1 MSSNDERQSI
11 ILIADYNP
19 VFRLGLRSLL
29 ESANL
34 FPKVIEVGS
43 KTELFIALE
52 KQKVDVILLG
62 IGSANET
69 NDLGWSATSKEVKA
83 RFTGSRVLLIPR
95 SLEIYSLEEVMETGA
110 SGYLPMVQVKDN
122 LIPAIQ
128 KVAEGSIFVEG
139 PFVGKELVSNRGRR
153 GGDGKGKVRIT
164 KREQEI
170 LALIFEEYTNPEIA
184 NLLGI
189 SRRTVD
195 THRKNLLRKLNVRNT
210 AGLIRYALK
219 SGFVEI

>member
-1 MSSNDERQSI
+1 MSSNDERQNI

-29 ESANL
+29 DSANM
-34 FPKVIEVGS
+34 FPKILEVGS
-43 KTELFIALE
+43 KAELFITLG
-52 KQKVDVILLG
+52 KQKVDVVLLG
-62 IGSANET
+62 IGSANES
-69 NDLGWSATSKEVKA
+69 NDLGWSATSKEIKA
-83 RFTGSRVLLIPR
+83 RFQSARVLLIPR
-95 SLEIYSLEEVMETGA
+95 SHEIYSLEEVMETGA
-110 SGYLPMVQVKDN
+110 SGYLPMVQVKGN
-122 LIPAIQ
+122 LIAAIQ

-139 PFVGKELVSNRGRR
+139 PFGGKELISNRTGRSR
-153 GGDGKGKVRIT
+153 EGKGKVKIT